1 MQKTFS
7 RAFVLAAALGCVSL
21 AAHAEP
27 EEYVIDTAGAHAS
40 IQFRISHM
48 GFSWLYGRFDKFE
61 GHFTYDPENPANNK
75 VSVTIDTPSIDT
87 FHAERDEHLRHAD
100 YLNTGKFPK
109 ATFVSTSFEK
119 KSDGKAEL
127 KGDLT
132 LHGVTKP
139 IVLQVDE
146 VGHGPDPWGGYRRG
160 FEGRT
165 TLKPADFGINYD
177 LGPAARTVDMTLSVE
192 GIRK

>member
-7 RAFVLAAALGCVSL
+7 RVFLFATALGCVSL
-21 AAHAEP
+21 AAHAAP

-75 VSVTIDTPSIDT
+75 VAVTIDTPSIDT
-87 FHAERDEHLRHAD
+87 FHAERDEHLRNAD
-100 YLNTGKFPK
+100 YLNTGEFPK

-119 KSDGKAEL
+119 KGDGKAEL